1 MLHFIFATTLQFMK
15 HTFLLLVSAV
25 LSVLPV
31 MARQTIQLSAAE
43 HYPAFPVKLKLSGK
57 ITDART
63 GEPLPGASI
72 YFTDD
77 KVGAIADG
85 SGNFSITNIPD
96 GHHVVEISH
105 TGYSTLVEHLEL
117 TTDTQKDFMLSPVIT
132 ENQGVIVTGVSGA
145 TSIRKSPVPV
155 TSIRKTV
162 LLQTPS
168 TNIIDALSRVPGV
181 SQVSTG
187 PAVSKPNIR
196 GLGYNRVVV
205 INEGVRQEGQQWG
218 DEHGTEIDEMSVAKV
233 EILKGPASL
242 MYGSDALAGV
252 INFITNIPVAQGV
265 IRGNLL
271 TNYQSNNGLF
281 GINGNV
287 AGNKNGFNWNLYGTH
302 KTAGNY
308 RNKYDGRVLNSGF
321 NENNF
326 GGYAGVNKSWGYTHI
341 IFSRYDQRLGLVEG
355 DRDDATGK
363 FILYAGTPLER
374 IATSEDLDKRT
385 LLVPMQRVQHN
396 KLVLDNN
403 FAIRKS
409 RLKVNLGYQNNL
421 RQEFGN
427 PEDPAEKELFFDLKT
442 VNYNVQWQL
451 PEMKEWHTTVG
462 VNGMNQQNKNKGAE
476 LLIPEYNSFDAG
488 VFVYTQRFFKKGTL
502 SGGLRYDNRSL
513 NAKGFSEGTEI
524 KFVPF
529 SRNFSNV
536 SGSIG
541 VSYEPAEAVTVK
553 ANIARGFRAPTLAE
567 LASNGAHEGT
577 NRYEYGNQQLQSE
590 TSLQLD
596 GGIELNYEHFSVNL
610 SAFYNRMND
619 FIFYKKL
626 GSASG
631 GDSLVDNGGD
641 LIPAFAFTQHNAK
654 LSGLEL
660 QIDIHPHPLDW
671 LHVENSFSFVRGRFD
686 NRLDGDRAGSDNIPL
701 VPAPRW
707 NSEVRTDFK
716 KAGKVLRNLY
726 ASLELAKT
734 FRQDKFFT
742 GFDTETATAGY
753 TLLHAGMGTD
763 IISKSKT
770 ICSIYFS
777 VNNITDVA
785 YQAHL
790 SRLKYAA
797 ENLVTGR
804 TGVFNTGRNF
814 SVKLNIPLEFKL
826 K

>member
-1 MLHFIFATTLQFMK
+1 MKAIFYLIFLAFIPTLNTQAQQNF
-15 HTFLLLVSAV
+15 
-25 LSVLPV
+25 
-31 MARQTIQLSAAE
+31 QSAAVNSNP
-43 HYPAFPVKLKLSGK
+43 YAVKLTLSGK
-57 ITDART
+57 ITDIKT

-77 KVGAIADG
+77 KIGAIADG
-85 SGNFSITNIPD
+85 NGHYSLTNIPS

-105 TGYSTLVEHLEL
+105 TGYSTLVEHIEL
-117 TTDTQKDFMLSPVIT
+117 NSDMQKDFALSPVIT

-187 PAVSKPNIR
+187 PAVSKPVIR

-205 INEGVRQEGQQWG
+205 INDGVRQEGQQWG
-218 DEHGTEIDEMSVAKV
+218 DEHGTEIDEMSVAKA

-252 INFITNIPVAQGV
+252 INFITNVPVAEGV
-265 IRGNLL
+265 VKANIL

-281 GINGNV
+281 GINGSV
-287 AGNKNGFNWNLYGTH
+287 AGNKNGLNWNVYGTH
-302 KTAGNY
+302 KSAGNY

-326 GGYAGVNKSWGYTHI
+326 GGYIGMNKSWGYSHI

-374 IATSEDLDKRT
+374 IATDDDLDTRK
-385 LLVPMQRVQHN
+385 LFVPQQRVEHN
-396 KLVLDNN
+396 KIVLDNN
-403 FAIRKS
+403 FAIHKS
-409 RLKVNLGYQNNL
+409 RLKINLGYQDNQ

-427 PEDPAEKELFFDLKT
+427 PEDPSEKELFFDLKT
-442 VNYNVQWQL
+442 FNYNVQWQL
-451 PEMKEWHTTVG
+451 PEIKEWHTTVG
-462 VNGMNQQNKNKGAE
+462 VNGMSQQNQNKGAE
-476 LLIPEYNSFDAG
+476 VLIPEYHSFDIGA
-488 VFVYTQRFFKKGTL
+488 FVYAQRFFKKGTL
-502 SGGLRYDNRSL
+502 SGGFRYDNRAI
-513 NAKGFSEGTEI
+513 NAEGFSEGSDI

-529 SRNFSNV
+529 TRNFSNV
-536 SGSIG
+536 SGSVGI
-541 VSYEPAEAVTVK
+541 SYEPADAVTVK

-577 NRYEYGNQQLQSE
+577 NRYEYGNQQLNSE
-590 TSLQLD
+590 TSLQMD
-596 GGIELNYEHFSVNL
+596 GGIELNYEHFSVDL
-610 SAFYNRMND
+610 SAFYNRMNN
-619 FIFYKKL
+619 FIFYRKL
-626 GSASG
+626 ESALG
-631 GDSLVDNGGD
+631 GDSLVNNGGD
-641 LIPAFAFTQHNAK
+641 FIPAFVFTQQDAK

-660 QIDIHPHPLDW
+660 MVDIHPHPLDW
-671 LHVENSFSFVRGRFD
+671 LHFENSFSFVRGRFD
-686 NRLDGDRAGSDNIPL
+686 NKLDGDKTGSDNIPL
-701 VPAPRW
+701 IPAPRW
-707 NSEVRTDFK
+707 NSEIRTDFK
-716 KAGKVLRNLY
+716 KAGKALRNLY
-726 ASLELAKT
+726 ASVELTKT
-734 FRQDKFFT
+734 FKQDKFFT
-742 GFDTETATAGY
+742 GFDTETATDGYALLNAGLGADITGKKK
-753 TLLHAGMGTD
+753 TLFSL
-763 IISKSKT
+763 
-770 ICSIYFS
+770 YFS

-785 YQAHL
+785 YQNHL
-790 SRLKYAA
+790 SRLKYTA

-814 SVKLNIPLEFKL
+814 SVKLNIPLPL
-826 K
+826 